1 MSTVFL
7 HEEVKGSNWIEV
19 LLEVTDYDLDCI
31 LSGAF
36 EGGSNYWCD
45 NVQVVNNDYK
55 GAEFASEAISK
66 GAEIDIFL
74 NEINYDGTRDKYRLT
89 KEKLLEGCKHY
100 IAGTKDT
107 KRRAWDPDAMDA
119 WDYDMILQYAIFGE
133 VVYG

>member
-7 HEEVKGSNWIEV
+7 HGATKNSNWIEV

-45 NVQVVNNDYK
+45 SIKVVNDDYK

-66 GAEIDIFL
+66 GAEIDLFL
-74 NEINYDGTRDKYRLT
+74 GDDWGDPKDKYRLT

-100 IAGTKDT
+100 IAGTKNT
-107 KRRAWDPDAMDA
+107 KRRVWNPDRMDA
-119 WDYDMILQYAIFGE
+119 IDYDMILQLAIFGE